1 MIDDVWSISSW
12 DLIRSKLPSSNCGSR
27 IIVTTRIDTVARACS
42 GANHD
47 TIHHM
52 EKLDEKESEQLFVSK
67 AFGSG
72 DTCPDDL
79 KDAMTSILKK
89 CGGLPLAIVSI
100 ASLLASYKLPEG
112 KEMWETVQ
120 KSIGS
125 QMESNPTLEGMREIL
140 TLSYTHLPHHLGLH
154 VVS

>member
-1 MIDDVWSISSW
+1 
-12 DLIRSKLPSSNCGSR
+12 
-27 IIVTTRIDTVARACS
+27 
-42 GANHD
+42 
-47 TIHHM
+47 M

-72 DTCPDDL
+72 GTCPEAL
-79 KDAMTSILKK
+79 KGAMTSILKK

-140 TLSYTHLPHHLGLH
+140 TLSYTHLPHHLKACMLYLCIFPEDYRIAKDRLLKRWIAEGLIAEKRGLTKMDLA
-154 VVS
+154 